1 MLWGKKQGAG
11 RTVERRLGRSKRS
24 KTVLQAALPI
34 TRRELMQ
41 EGKAG
46 RALALK
52 RSEEAHQ
59 AKEKEEKPKSDGGRV

>member
-1 MLWGKKQGAG
+1 
-11 RTVERRLGRSKRS
+11 
-24 KTVLQAALPI
+24 
-34 TRRELMQ
+34 MQ

-59 AKEKEEKPKSDGGRV
+59 AKEKEEKPKSDAVAREAESEV